1 LSTGRANNAVRGT
14 GGLNRRPAG
23 ELARRIRDKSIS
35 PVELLLAHLD
45 AIERLNPKVNA
56 ICTLA
61 VDSAMASAKRAED
74 ALTAGE
80 PLGLLHGLPIGIK
93 DVTATAGIRTT
104 FGSPLYADHVPSEDA
119 AVVSRLKEAGA
130 IIVGKTNTPE
140 FAAGANTVNEVF
152 GATRNP
158 WNLALSAGG
167 STGGGAAALACGM
180 IALAEGTDF
189 GGSLRVPA
197 AFCGVVGLRPTAG
210 LVPRFPVPL
219 PWDVGSVQGPIGR
232 TAEDAALMLDAM
244 AGASTLSPISVP
256 SPWQNLAATVAEA
269 RDLKGFRIGYA
280 PDIAGVGI
288 DSTIENVCRTAA
300 SRLTDA
306 AAVVE
311 ELAFSLA
318 DGHAAYLTLR
328 GETMVSRFCD
338 RLHETDKFGPNV
350 RGNIEAGLKLTVRD
364 IAAAERKRAELWN
377 RCRVL
382 FERIDLLLTPTTPV
396 QPFPVEQN
404 YPETI
409 AGRKLATY
417 IDWIAPT
424 FLVTLCGLPAASVPC
439 GCTSTG
445 LPIGLQ
451 IIGPRFAEPQIL
463 RLAKLVE
470 EMNPIGWPPIAQTP
484 VGG

>member
-1 LSTGRANNAVRGT
+1 VRGT
-14 GGLNRRPAG
+14 DRLNDRSAV
-23 ELARRIRDKSIS
+23 ELARCIRDKSIS
-35 PVELLLAHLD
+35 PVELLLTHLD
-45 AIERLNPKVNA
+45 AIERINPKVNA

-61 VDSAMASAKRAED
+61 VDSAMTSAKRAED

-104 FGSPLYADHVPSEDA
+104 FGSPLYADHIPTEDA

-140 FAAGANTVNEVF
+140 FAAGANTVNKVF

-158 WNLALSAGG
+158 WNLAMSAGG

-210 LVPRFPVPL
+210 LVPRFLVPL

-244 AGASTLSPISVP
+244 AGASTLSPISVSP
-256 SPWQNLAATVAEA
+256 PWQNLATIVAEA

-288 DSTIENVCRTAA
+288 DPTIENLCRTAA
-300 SRLTDA
+300 SHLTDA

-318 DGHAAYLTLR
+318 DGRAAYLTLR
-328 GETMVSRFCD
+328 GETMVSRFSD
-338 RLHETDKFGPNV
+338 HLDETDKFGSNV
-350 RGNIEAGLKLTVRD
+350 KGNIEAGLKLTIRD
-364 IAAAERKRAELWN
+364 IATAERKRAELWN

-404 YPETI
+404 YPESI

-439 GCTSTG
+439 GCTSMG
-445 LPIGLQ
+445 LPVGLQ

-463 RLAKLVE
+463 RVAKLIE
-470 EMNPIGWPPIAQTP
+470 EMNPIGWPPIVQTP
-484 VGG
+484 VGRQCAGSL